1 MMKDNFKYDL
11 VAGLSVFLVAIPL
24 CLGIALASGVPL
36 ISGLLAG
43 IIGGVVIGSLSNSHL
58 SVSGPAAG
66 LVAIVLAGIAE
77 LGSFPA
83 FTAALVLAGVVQIAM
98 GFFKAGRLTKYLPH
112 SVIEGMLAAIGII
125 LILKQYPVL
134 MGRNE
139 NVPYHTLVLGLGIS
153 SLILLLLWDS
163 FFAKKIKLIPG
174 SLVVVV
180 LMTLAAFF
188 FNSFSGGS
196 AIESSY
202 FVGIPAINSLAELKT
217 LLVLP
222 DWSAFSNPLLYKTAL
237 VLALVASIE
246 SLLCVNAIERMD
258 PLKRPTDKNRELV
271 AQGTGNMLSGLI
283 GGLPITSVI
292 VRSSVNLNAGA
303 KTKASAIIHGVL
315 IIMVLF
321 FGTILMNQVP
331 LVSLAAILIFTGYKL
346 AHPRQFINAW
356 NTSKID
362 FISFIWTIAMVVVI
376 DLLVGVLSGI
386 AVYYLLKKVESTIWA
401 KKIKVSFI
409 KD

>member
-1 MMKDNFKYDL
+1 MKENLKYDI
-11 VAGLSVFLVAIPL
+11 VAGISVFLVAIPL

-36 ISGLLAG
+36 ISGLIAG
-43 IIGGVVIGSLSNSHL
+43 IVGGIVIGSLSNSHL

-83 FTAALVLAGVVQIAM
+83 FMAALVLAGALQISM
-98 GFFKAGRLTKYLPH
+98 GLFKAGRLTKYLPS
-112 SVIEGMLAAIGII
+112 SVIQGMLAAIGII

-134 MGRNE
+134 MGQNE
-139 NVPYHTLVLGLGIS
+139 TAAYHTLILGLGIC

-163 FFAKKIKLIPG
+163 FFAKKFKLIPG

-180 LMTLAAFF
+180 LMTLAAFA
-188 FNSFSGGS
+188 FNSFSNGS
-196 AIESSY
+196 AIEGSY
-202 FVGIPAINSLAELKT
+202 FVQIPAINSLSELKS
-217 LLVLP
+217 LLMFP
-222 DWSAFSNPLLYKTAL
+222 DWGAFSNPLLYKTAV

-271 AQGTGNMLSGLI
+271 AQGTGNILSGLI

-292 VRSSVNLNAGA
+292 VRSSVNLSAGA
-303 KTKASAIIHGVL
+303 KTKASAIIHGVF

-321 FGTILMNQVP
+321 FGTVLMNQVP

-346 AHPRQFINAW
+346 ANPKQFVDTW
-356 NTSKID
+356 NSSKID
-362 FISFIWTIAMVVVI
+362 FTSFVWTIVMVVTI

-386 AVYYLLKKVESTIWA
+386 AVYYLMKKAESTFWEKNA
-401 KKIKVSFI
+401 KVSFL
-409 KD
+409 KK